1 MFKVFFMVLKGTAKS
16 IHARG
21 GGYLFCNYCG
31 GYYQLNEDESPRD
44 YEKCECGNPLEFCK
58 THQELEFKSKNLNQ
72 NKEVFD
78 SFQTRLSQRRESLKN
93 FFPTIGI
100 EDDFIQDELGEK
112 DELWDVID
120 REINI
125 VSQKNYLNIILEQ
138 ERLMTLI
145 QEKKGRV
152 KNPSLMEKI
161 IIFYE
166 ETDPIIL
173 LGVVIVILIAI
184 LIVAVFRG

>member
-1 MFKVFFMVLKGTAKS
+1 MVLKGTTKS

-58 THQELEFKSKNLNQ
+58 THQELEFKSNNLNL

-100 EDDFIQDELGEK
+100 EDDFIQDELREK

-125 VSQKNYLNIILEQ
+125 ISQKNYLNIILEQ

-152 KNPSLMEKI
+152 KNPSFMEKI

-166 ETDPIIL
+166 ETDPLIL
-173 LGVVIVILIAI
+173 LGVVIVILIAV

>member
-1 MFKVFFMVLKGTAKS
+1 MFKVFFMVLKGTTKS

-58 THQELEFKSKNLNQ
+58 THQELEFKSNNLNL

-100 EDDFIQDELGEK
+100 EDDFIQDELREK

-125 VSQKNYLNIILEQ
+125 ISQKNYLNIILEQ

-152 KNPSLMEKI
+152 KNPSFMEKI

-166 ETDPIIL
+166 ETDPLIL
-173 LGVVIVILIAI
+173 LGVVIVILIAV